1 MTDSIERH
9 ISAAGFSAAQVRA
22 LTAAFGIVQGDANAD
37 AKVKADLVQ
46 IATQFNQLRTDYNA
60 NAAIDTDTTASA
72 ITLTSTT

>member
-22 LTAAFGIVQGDANAD
+22 LTAAFAVVQGDS
-37 AKVKADLVQ
+37 KVKADLVQ